1 MMMAMVVPMPVM
13 VSMMMSVVRA
23 TATTLPIVPV
33 LVMLPLMVVHAAP
46 FPMCAPASAV
56 AIGRDGATPD
66 ARVRFHG
73 KALP

>member
-13 VSMMMSVVRA
+13 VSMKMSVVRA

-33 LVMLPLMVVHAAP
+33 LVMLPLMVVHAVP

-56 AIGRDGATPD
+56 AIGRDGATPN
-66 ARVRFHG
+66 AYVRFHG

>member
-1 MMMAMVVPMPVM
+1 MMAMVVPMPVM

-33 LVMLPLMVVHAAP
+33 FVMLPIMVMHAAL
-46 FPMCAPASAV
+46 FPMRAPASAV
-56 AIGRDGATPD
+56 VTSGDGATPN
-66 ARVRFHG
+66 ACVRFHG

>member
-1 MMMAMVVPMPVM
+1 MMMTMVVPMPVM

-33 LVMLPLMVVHAAP
+33 LVKLPLMVMHAAP

-56 AIGRDGATPD
+56 AIGRDGATPN
-66 ARVRFHG
+66 AYVRFHG